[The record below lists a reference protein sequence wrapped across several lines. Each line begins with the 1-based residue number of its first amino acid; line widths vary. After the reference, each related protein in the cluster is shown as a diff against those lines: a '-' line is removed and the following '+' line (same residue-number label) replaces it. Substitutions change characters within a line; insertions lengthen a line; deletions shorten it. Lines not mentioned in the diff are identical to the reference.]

1 MKRLILIVVSVLA
14 CVASYQA
21 MAHGIETNPK
31 LKEDAGKLTADL
43 AHLLNYKPTDGAS
56 DAGRIRRDMDPV

>member
-21 MAHGIETNPK
+21 MAHGIENNPR
-31 LKEDAGKLTADL
+31 LKEDAAKLTSDL
-43 AHLLNYKPTDGAS
+43 ANLLNYKPTDGAS
-56 DAGRIRRDMDPV
+56 DAGRIRRAVDPV